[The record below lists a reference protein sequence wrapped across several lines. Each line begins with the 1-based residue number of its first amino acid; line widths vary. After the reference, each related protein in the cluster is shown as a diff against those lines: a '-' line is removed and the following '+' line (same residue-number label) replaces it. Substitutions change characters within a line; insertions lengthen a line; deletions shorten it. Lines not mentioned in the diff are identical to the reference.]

1 MSALATTPDPDAA
14 PASAG
19 TSNPPGQPGWDR
31 DGPQAP
37 LQGSQLL
44 LAGLV
49 LASANFI
56 AVLDTTIA
64 NVSVPTIAGNLGATS
79 SQGTYVITS
88 YAVAEAI
95 TVPLTG
101 WLARRFGTVRVF
113 AASMLLFGLFS
124 ALCGLAQSLGMLVL
138 FRVFQG
144 LAGGPLMPLSQTLL
158 LKIFPKEK
166 AAAATGLWAMTTL
179 IAPIMGPILGGVICD
194 NASWPYIFYINVPVA
209 LLCALAGWRLLRRY
223 ETARDAARIDGVGLA
238 LLVVWVGAF
247 QLMLDEGKDLDW
259 FASPKIVALGLV
271 ALIGFVAFLIW
282 ERDTPNPV
290 VDLNVFRHRGFSASV
305 LTISLA
311 FGAFFGATVLTPL
324 WLQGT
329 MGYTAT
335 KAGLVTALSGIL
347 AVLSAPL
354 AAQLST
360 RVDPRRLV
368 FLGVGWLGA
377 VTLYRSFASPDM
389 GFWEIG
395 LPLLAMGVGL
405 PFFFVPLSALALSS
419 VEEAETASAA
429 GLMNFCRTVSGAFA
443 TSLVNTSWEDR
454 STLAHAELAGLTDR
468 FGGLAEQLRQSGFTP
483 EQVLAQI
490 NQMVSSQSVTLAT
503 NQVFWVSGCA
513 FALAA
518 AAVWLAPRPSRVADT
533 SGVH

>member
-1 MSALATTPDPDAA
+1 MSTSSFGPDR
-14 PASAG
+14 
-19 TSNPPGQPGWDR
+19 GQT
-31 DGPQAP
+31 P
-37 LQGSQLL
+37 LQGGQLL
-44 LAGLV
+44 AAGMV
-49 LASANFI
+49 LAAANFI

-113 AASMLLFGLFS
+113 IASMMLFGLFS
-124 ALCGLAQSLGMLVL
+124 ALCGFATSLGMLVL

-158 LKIFPKEK
+158 LRIFPKEK

-179 IAPIMGPILGGVICD
+179 VAPIMGPILGGVICD
-194 NASWPYIFYINVPVA
+194 GATWPYIFFINVPVA
-209 LLCALAGWRLLRRY
+209 LLCAVAGWNMLKRY
-223 ETARDAARIDGVGLA
+223 ETPKDAARIDGIGLG

-259 FASPKIVALGLV
+259 FASPEIIALAV
-271 ALIGFVAFLIW
+271 IATIGFIAFLIW
-282 ERDTPNPV
+282 ERDTPHPV
-290 VDLNVFRHRGFSASV
+290 VDLQVFRHRGFTASV
-305 LTISLA
+305 ITISLA

-324 WLQGT
+324 WLQNT

-354 AAQLST
+354 AAQLSSK
-360 RVDPRRLV
+360 VDPRKLV
-368 FLGVGWLGA
+368 CFGVGWLGL
-377 VTLYRSFASPDM
+377 VTLYRSMATPDM
-389 GFWEIG
+389 GFWDIG
-395 LPLLAMGVGL
+395 LPLLVMGVGM

-419 VEEAETASAA
+419 VEESETASAA
-429 GLMNFCRTVSGAFA
+429 GLMSFCRTVSGAFA
-443 TSLVNTSWEDR
+443 TSLVNTTWEDR
-454 STLAHAELAGLTDR
+454 TSAAHAELSGLTDR
-468 FGGLAEQLRQSGFTP
+468 FGTLAQQLSDSGLGP
-483 EQVLAQI
+483 DQVLSQI
-490 NQMVSSQSVTLAT
+490 NQMVTAQSVTLAT
-503 NQVFWVSGCA
+503 NQVFWISGCC

-518 AAVWLAPRPSRVADT
+518 AAVWLAPRPARVADT
-533 SGVH
+533 TAAH